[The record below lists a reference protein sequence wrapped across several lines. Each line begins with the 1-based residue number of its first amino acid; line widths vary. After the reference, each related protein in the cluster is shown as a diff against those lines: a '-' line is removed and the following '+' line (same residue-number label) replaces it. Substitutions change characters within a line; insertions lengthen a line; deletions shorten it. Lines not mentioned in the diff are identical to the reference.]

1 MCLVRTKSDVLKA
14 YKVYKHISK
23 YLSKVPPTE
32 TELYVLIST
41 LTTLY
46 GGLTLVELPTV
57 LPVSKACIKKIV
69 NNGVRKYHIFNYDTN
84 LALGRDS
91 LGTSVVKGVLAVQP
105 HILENLLKDY
115 SNEVVTTQDLKMFAT
130 LLSNTSAHVNIL
142 KNHIENNSKIILSHI
157 RTLFDMIVN
166 KQLSS
171 NNTCLENLARLG
183 YMRIKE
189 HNIELNKSAFM
200 YNKEASFEIRTV

>member
-115 SNEVVTTQDLKMFAT
+115 NNEVVTTQD
-130 LLSNTSAHVNIL
+130 
-142 KNHIENNSKIILSHI
+142 
-157 RTLFDMIVN
+157 
-166 KQLSS
+166 
-171 NNTCLENLARLG
+171 
-183 YMRIKE
+183 
-189 HNIELNKSAFM
+189 
-200 YNKEASFEIRTV
+200 